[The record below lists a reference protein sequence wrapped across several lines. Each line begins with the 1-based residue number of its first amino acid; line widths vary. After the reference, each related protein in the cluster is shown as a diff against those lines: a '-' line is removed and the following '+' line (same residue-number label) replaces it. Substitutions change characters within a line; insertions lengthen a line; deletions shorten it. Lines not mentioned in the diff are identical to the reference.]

1 MQRLK
6 KKSTLPRA
14 AHAETG
20 VLGGSKK
27 RQEQYSISYEA
38 YRHFAFFTALY
49 LSVTG
54 KPAAA
59 PDVVSWYFK
68 EKWYCIPSE
77 IPKALTSRVYL
88 RLVNNLIVDNC
99 VAVTGEDDDGIP
111 CLEEGK
117 MFPLWAWK
125 DEVFE
130 FDSKSQHAHR
140 HFHS

>member
-1 MQRLK
+1 
-6 KKSTLPRA
+6 
-14 AHAETG
+14 
-20 VLGGSKK
+20 
-27 RQEQYSISYEA
+27 
-38 YRHFAFFTALY
+38 
-49 LSVTG
+49 
-54 KPAAA
+54 
-59 PDVVSWYFK
+59 
-68 EKWYCIPSE
+68 
-77 IPKALTSRVYL
+77 LTSRVYL